1 MKYDHRCHRLPAPDA
16 GKSATELN
24 GWGRLTNALQSVIAA
39 YWSDLDGSI
48 LAVE

>member
-1 MKYDHRCHRLPAPDA
+1 MKYDHRRHRLPAPDA
-16 GKSATELN
+16 GKSATESN
-24 GWGRLTNALQSVIAA
+24 GLGRLTNALQPVIAA

>member
-1 MKYDHRCHRLPAPDA
+1 MKYDHRRHGLPAPDA
-16 GKSATELN
+16 GKSATESNNL
-24 GWGRLTNALQSVIAA
+24 RLTNALQPVIAA